1 MDTDGGMRSRR
12 AEGAGGAGLAGRA
25 GLPRKAGRRLLASGT
40 GAGCGGQSLLK
51 TPPIWE
57 DQRALYGGGAAS
69 AALTA
74 RLPAFACAPGLE
86 AGEHCALAARAP

>member
-1 MDTDGGMRSRR
+1 MRSRR
-12 AEGAGGAGLAGRA
+12 AEGADGAGLAGLARLAGRA

-57 DQRALYGGGAAS
+57 DSELCPAAS
-69 AALTA
+69 GFRGSL
-74 RLPAFACAPGLE
+74 R
-86 AGEHCALAARAP
+86 

>member
-1 MDTDGGMRSRR
+1 VGTEGGMRSRR

-51 TPPIWE
+51 TPPIRE
-57 DQRALYGGGAAS
+57 ISELCTAAERLTRLSPLNCLPSLQRLG
-69 AALTA
+69 
-74 RLPAFACAPGLE
+74 
-86 AGEHCALAARAP
+86 